1 MRLFFM
7 MVLCATTMVSGYV
20 NLLLVGPVK
29 DTYPLA
35 KHYSEFYNVP
45 IFENTVHFYPQR
57 FIMISE
63 EKKQMEDVFTIHIQ
77 DYPHKEKDKNYFISW
92 VKQIFSSS

>member
-1 MRLFFM
+1 MRAFFLTM
-7 MVLCATTMVSGYV
+7 ALCATMVSGYV

-29 DTYPLA
+29 ETYPLA

-45 IFENTVHFYPQR
+45 IFEQSVYFYPRR

-63 EKKQMEDVFTIHIQ
+63 QQKQMEDVFTIDIK
-77 DYPHKEKDKNYFISW
+77 DYPHKNKDKNYFISW
-92 VKQIFSSS
+92 VKQTFSSS